1 MDLGPC
7 DVGHT
12 YSCHIGIVKRVE
24 KRCKV
29 LVIGN
34 HLHLWDVG
42 YSKVSA
48 ACSLVES
55 GLLCAVDFSTVVPT
69 GECHTAGC

>member
-1 MDLGPC
+1 MDLGPFE
-7 DVGHT
+7 VGHT
-12 YSCHIGIVKRVE
+12 YSFHIGIGKREE

-29 LVIGN
+29 LVTGS

-48 ACSLVES
+48 PCSLVES
-55 GLLCAVDFSTVVPT
+55 GLLCTVDFSIVMPT
-69 GECHTAGC
+69 GECSTAGC